1 MNISIYVFGQFDK
14 GYTQYPDNYSTQ
26 IFKSFY
32 ARAQAATQVAIHRR
46 GDLMYYAY
54 IRKLDKEGQY
64 LGLCAEVNGRMLTK
78 VDALFSMFENVVA
91 GMVTKGNII
100 QFDAQG
106 DIVSTVA
113 QLHYERET
121 IDLLAE
127 QLRALFDKQPNAPLP
142 PVNYG
147 MANDSETSFVIDD
160 DAEEIVAAAHR
171 YAYTYIYKS
180 RGYNTAQL
188 NSYKGVLA
196 RTNREKKELQDKCGA
211 LSSQLTAGRNAQRNM
226 KWVSVLSVAVIVLG
240 VILWNKVLF
249 PSEVT
254 HYETGDFVYYG
265 PLNSDKKPEGIGVA
279 IYPAN
284 DKQQRRY
291 YVGNFKNGQ
300 RQDEHAMLLY
310 KNGSFFYGSM
320 TNDTWNTG
328 TFYDAA
334 GNTSYIGTFDKNKP
348 YDGTSYVHEKAYN
361 YVYGVESL
369 N

>member
-1 MNISIYVFGQFDK
+1 MNISIYVFGQFDH
-14 GYTQYPDNYSTQ
+14 GYTQYPNNYSTQ

-32 ARAQAATQVAIHRR
+32 SHAQATTQVAIHRR
-46 GDLMYYAY
+46 GELMYYAY

-64 LGLCAEVNGRMLTK
+64 IGLCAEVNGRMLTK
-78 VDALFSMFENVVA
+78 VDALFAMFENVVA
-91 GMVTKGNII
+91 NMTAKGNII
-100 QFDAQG
+100 QFDEQG
-106 DIVSTVA
+106 DIVSHVT
-113 QLHYERET
+113 LLYLCREE
-121 IDLLAE
+121 IDLLTE
-127 QLRALFDKQPNAPLP
+127 QLRALFDKQPNTVLP

-147 MANDSETSFVIDD
+147 SANDSVKSFVADD
-160 DAEEIVAAAHR
+160 DAEQIIAATHR
-171 YAYTYIYKS
+171 FAYTYIYKS
-180 RGYNTAQL
+180 KGYNTAQL
-188 NSYKGVLA
+188 NGYKGVLA
-196 RTNREKKELQDKCGA
+196 KVNREKQELQKRCDT
-211 LSSQLTAGRNAQRNM
+211 LSSQLTAAKNAQRNM
-226 KWVSVLSVAVIVLG
+226 KWVSILAVAVVILG

-291 YVGNFKNGQ
+291 YVGNFQNGQ

-320 TNDTWNTG
+320 LNDKWLKG

-334 GNTSYIGTFDKNKP
+334 GNTSYIGTFDNNKP
-348 YDGTSYVHEKAYN
+348 FNGTSYVHEKAYN
-361 YVYGVESL
+361 YGDGIETL